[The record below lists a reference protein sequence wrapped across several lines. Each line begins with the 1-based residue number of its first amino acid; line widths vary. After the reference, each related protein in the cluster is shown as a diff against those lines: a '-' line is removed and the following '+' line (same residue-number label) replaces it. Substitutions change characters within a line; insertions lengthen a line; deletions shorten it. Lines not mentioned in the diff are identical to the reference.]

1 MEKPNLMDVQRPRQ
15 ARRQPALARRA
26 RGGNYAV
33 LFGVSMIGVLGF
45 AALAVDMSWLLLADN
60 QAQNAADAAAHAG
73 LIVLRNERDQ
83 GQAYDVA
90 ESVLGMNTVVGDSVV
105 VDSETTIVFGG
116 WDFGTKTF
124 DPGAAYDNAIQVS
137 VARNDGSSQGAVGL
151 LLMPLLGRNTG
162 NVWAQA
168 TSALRARE
176 IMVALDISVTWW
188 NFGGETEHFEGARD
202 SLLSLLEYAWND
214 GSPFPGDQLGLIV
227 YTGAPY
233 EYAPMDY
240 VATQYA
246 SWYAD
251 WDDEENDSTQG
262 LERCNS
268 HYYPWYS
275 GYRDYYLETDMIDCS
290 WPNSESANPLY
301 PGTDIGSAIELAA
314 DSLNALGDT
323 EALKSII
330 LLADHAADCE
340 SETLG
345 SAPLDSGCPARIQ
358 NEARAAANSASAD
371 DISIYVMSFNQG
383 SLPVNRNKL
392 RALTRGR
399 GFFSESSDASDLPDM
414 MASIALDIPIAL
426 VQ

>member
-1 MEKPNLMDVQRPRQ
+1 MEKPNLMDVLRPRP
-15 ARRQPALARRA
+15 ARRQTAAARRA

-124 DPGAAYDNAIQVS
+124 DPGALYDNAIQVS
-137 VARNDGSSQGAVGL
+137 VARNGGSSQGAVGL

-176 IMVALDISVTWW
+176 IMVALDISITWW
-188 NFGGETEHFEGARD
+188 NYGGETEHFEGARD

-227 YTGAPY
+227 YTGGSVVH
-233 EYAPMDY
+233 APMGY
-240 VATQYA
+240 VAAEYA

-268 HYYPWYS
+268 DYTPWNS
-275 GYRDYYLETDMIDCS
+275 AYRDYEFESAMIDCS
-290 WPNSESANPLY
+290 YPLDESMSPLY
-301 PGTDIGSAIELAA
+301 NGTDVAGAIELAA

-323 EALKSII
+323 DALKSII
-330 LLADHAADCE
+330 LLAEHAADCP
-340 SETLG
+340 SLTLG
-345 SAPLDSGCPARIQ
+345 SAPVSATCPGIVQNAART
-358 NEARAAANSASAD
+358 AANNAFAD
-371 DISIYVMSFNQG
+371 DISIYVMSFNQDNIPIHR
-383 SLPVNRNKL
+383 SKL
-392 RALTRGR
+392 RALTKGR
-399 GFFSESSDASDLPDM
+399 GFFADTDDASDLPDM